1 MYAIPPDEFSGIFLT
16 TPPLWAR
23 MNGVPHAFIVET
35 HDGLALAQ
43 RVAIHR
49 RAIEGLSRLLTF

>member
-1 MYAIPPDEFSGIFLT
+1 
-16 TPPLWAR
+16 